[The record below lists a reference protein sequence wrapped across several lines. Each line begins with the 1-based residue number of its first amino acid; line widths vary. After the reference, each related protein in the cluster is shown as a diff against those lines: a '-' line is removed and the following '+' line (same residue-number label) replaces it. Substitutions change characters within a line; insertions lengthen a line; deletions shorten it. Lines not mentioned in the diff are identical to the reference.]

1 MTWSRTLSYTLIGA
15 AALAIL
21 ACGGTVGR
29 GTPTPRPTPT
39 SERSPSP
46 TALSRTATPEATATI
61 AARATPAPGS
71 PTATITTQSPTP
83 TRTPRGPL
91 PTPTPK
97 TAPVGEPIST
107 TGSELFL
114 DVFGLGEETIVKGTA
129 IVVAGRTRA
138 DAVLSINGVIIPLD
152 ADGRFEV
159 TVALQP
165 GPNLI
170 EVVASDL
177 NGNEKS
183 RVMLVTALPEA

>member
-1 MTWSRTLSYTLIGA
+1 MTWSRKAGYALIGA
-15 AALAIL
+15 ATLAII
-21 ACGGTVGR
+21 ACGGTVSR
-29 GTPTPRPTPT
+29 GTPAPQRTASPAPT
-39 SERSPSP
+39 PSP
-46 TALSRTATPEATATI
+46 TAVSPTPAMTPTTASATPLP
-61 AARATPAPGS
+61 RSTPS
-71 PTATITTQSPTP
+71 PTPLAGTPTP

-91 PTPTPK
+91 PTPTQS
-97 TAPVGEPIST
+97 APVGEPISS
-107 TGSELFL
+107 TGSELTL
-114 DVFGLGEETIVKGTA
+114 DIFGLGEETIVKGTA

-170 EVVASDL
+170 EVVVSDL

-183 RVMLVTALPEA
+183 RLMLVTALPEA